1 MCTKEKSTMIRS
13 FIPFVALLYS
23 VAVQALPQIESWKT
37 DKGTKVLFVA
47 AHELPMVDVRVV
59 FDAGSARDAD
69 KPGLA
74 SLTNAMLDQGAAGL
88 NADAIATGFEERGA
102 QVGNSSDRDTAW
114 LSLRSLSDKKL
125 LEPSLALFGKVLLKP
140 DFPQA
145 DFERLQQNTLTG
157 LEYQKQKPDSIVD
170 KAFYRAVY
178 GEHPYAAD
186 TSGTEDSVAALKVKD
201 LKAFYRRYYVA
212 ANATLVIVGDVSR
225 QQAESIAAKLTDALP
240 KGEKAVPL
248 PPVTAQNVGKT
259 QFTAHPSSQSHIL
272 MGMPGVY
279 RGDPDY
285 FTLYVGN
292 HVLGGSGLVSRISEE
307 IREKRGLAYSAYSY
321 FIPLKRKGPYTL
333 GFQTRNDQR
342 DEALSV
348 LRDTVKSFVKDGPT
362 DKELKASKDN
372 IIGGFPLR
380 VASNSKITE
389 YLAMIG
395 FYDLPLDYLSTF
407 TDNIKAVTAEQVRDA
422 YQRRVNVD
430 DMVTVIV
437 GSEVSTD
444 KGS

>member
-1 MCTKEKSTMIRS
+1 MIRS
-13 FIPFVALLYS
+13 FIIVAALLYN
-23 VAVQALPQIESWKT
+23 VAAQALPQIESWKT
-37 DKGTKVLFVA
+37 GKGAKVLFVA

-88 NADAIATGFEERGA
+88 DADAIATGFEERGA

-125 LEPSLALFGKVLLKP
+125 LEPSLALFSKVLLKP

-157 LEYQKQKPDSIVD
+157 LEYQKQKPESIVD
-170 KAFYRAVY
+170 KAFYRAIY

-225 QQAESIAAKLTDALP
+225 QQAESIAAKLTDTLP
-240 KGEKAVPL
+240 KGEKAEPL

-259 QFTAHPSSQSHIL
+259 LLTAHPSSQSHIL

-407 TDNIKAVTAEQVRDA
+407 TDNIKAVTAEQIRDA

-437 GSEVSTD
+437 GSEVLTD

>member
-1 MCTKEKSTMIRS
+1 MLRS
-13 FIPFVALLYS
+13 CITVMALLLS
-23 VAVQALPQIESWKT
+23 TTAQALPQVESWVT
-37 DKGTKVLFVA
+37 AKGTKVLFVA

-59 FDAGSARDAD
+59 FDAGSARDAAQ
-69 KPGLA
+69 PGLA
-74 SLTNAMLDQGAAGL
+74 SLTNALLDQGAAGL

-102 QVGNSSDRDTAW
+102 QVGNGADRDTAW

-140 DFPQA
+140 DFPA
-145 DFERLQQNTLTG
+145 VDFKRMQQNTLTS
-157 LEYQKQKPDSIVD
+157 LEYQKQRPGTIAD

-178 GEHPYAAD
+178 GKHPYASD
-186 TSGTEDSVAALKVKD
+186 PTGTEDSVAALKVKD
-201 LKAFYRRYYVA
+201 LKTFYRRYYVA

-225 QQAESIAAKLTDALP
+225 QQAEAMAVSLADTLP
-240 KGEKAVPL
+240 KGQKAASL
-248 PPVTAQNVGKT
+248 PAVTAQNAGKT
-259 QFTAHPSSQSHIL
+259 RFIAHPSSQSHVL
-272 MGMPGVY
+272 MGAPGVR

-285 FTLYVGN
+285 FVLYVGN
-292 HVLGGSGLVSRISEE
+292 HILGGSGLVSRISEE
-307 IREKRGLAYSAYSY
+307 IREKRGLSYSAYSY

-342 DEALSV
+342 NEALSV
-348 LRDTVKSFVKDGPT
+348 MRDTVKSFVKDGPT
-362 DKELKASKDN
+362 NKELKASKNN

-407 TDNIKAVTAEQVRDA
+407 TDNIKAVTADQIHDA
-422 YQRRVNVD
+422 YQRRVKVD

-437 GSEVSTD
+437 GGELPAD
-444 KGS
+444 QGS